1 MIIKRAKGSK
11 YKNKKVE
18 TEYGTFDSKKEH
30 KRFLEL
36 KTMQDNGEISSLQCQ
51 VKYELIPAQYET
63 VIKQLK
69 TKSKEVQKLKEHAI
83 YYYADF
89 RYVKDGETVVEDVK
103 ASKFFMDSVYKIKKK
118 LMLHVHRITINEIF

>member
-18 TEYGTFDSKKEH
+18 TEFGTFDSKKEH

-36 KTMQDNGEISSLQCQ
+36 QAMQDKSEISSLQRQ

-63 VIKQLK
+63 TTKQLK
-69 TKSKEVQKLKEHAI
+69 TKTKEVQKLKEHAI
-83 YYYADF
+83 NYYADF
-89 RYVKDGETVVEDVK
+89 QYVKNGETVVEDVK
-103 ASKFFMDSVYKIKKK
+103 ASKFFMDGVYKIKKK
-118 LMLHVHRITINEIF
+118 LMLYVHGITINEIF

>member
-18 TEYGTFDSKKEH
+18 TEHGTFDSKKEY

-36 KTMQDNGEISSLQCQ
+36 KSMQDNGEIYSLQRQ

-63 VIKQLK
+63 ITKQLK
-69 TKSKEVQKLKEHAI
+69 TKTKEVQKLKEYAV

-89 RYVKDGETVVEDVK
+89 QYAKNGETVIEDVK
-103 ASKFFMDSVYKIKKK
+103 ASKLFMDSVYKIKKK
-118 LMLHVHRITINEIF
+118 LMLYIYGITINEIF